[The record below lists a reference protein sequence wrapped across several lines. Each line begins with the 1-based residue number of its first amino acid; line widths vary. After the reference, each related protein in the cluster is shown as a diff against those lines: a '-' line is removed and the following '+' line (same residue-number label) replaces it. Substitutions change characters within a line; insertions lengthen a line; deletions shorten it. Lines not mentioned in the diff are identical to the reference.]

1 MGYIHLPLQ
10 LIFTTHNIFRMR
22 IIILFTWSTFENLNV
37 STSNR
42 RKSFKIFFSMPLLIV
57 FAGIVL
63 LLLLITVVKVNSI
76 ISLLI
81 TSIAVGFAMGMDGT
95 SIMKSVEVGVSST
108 MGQLALI
115 LAFGAILG
123 RLLADGG
130 AAQKITDVLTKVFGV
145 RYIPWAM
152 VLTGFLVGIPL
163 FYNVGFI
170 VLVPL
175 VFMICRSNKLPL
187 LYVGIPL
194 LAALSVTHGYL
205 PPHPGA
211 TAIAVIFQADIGL
224 TMIYGMIVAVPAIII
239 SGPIFGPFLT
249 SIPHKPPEALFAP
262 QSAGTSIY
270 PGFAL
275 RIFTG
280 LFPVFLIALGS
291 FGPMFLPDN
300 SQFLPIIQF
309 LGDPVFALL
318 LT

>member
-1 MGYIHLPLQ
+1 FI
-10 LIFTTHNIFRMR
+10 
-22 IIILFTWSTFENLNV
+22 
-37 STSNR
+37 
-42 RKSFKIFFSMPLLIV
+42 MPLLIV

-63 LLLLITVVKVNSI
+63 LLLLITVVKLNSI

-123 RLLADGG
+123 KLLADGG
-130 AAQKITDVLTKVFGV
+130 AAQKITDVLTRVFGV

-170 VLVPL
+170 VLVPF
-175 VFMICRSNKLPL
+175 VFMVCRSNKLPL

-194 LAALSVTHGYL
+194 LAALSVTHCYL

-211 TAIAVIFQADIGL
+211 TAIAIIFHACIGL

-239 SGPIFGPFLT
+239 SGPIFGRFLKA
-249 SIPHKPPEALFAP
+249 IPTNPPEELFASP
-262 QSAGTSIY
+262 ADVQTAS

-275 RIFTG
+275 SIFTG
-280 LFPVFLIALGS
+280 LFPVFLIAMGS
-291 FGPMFLPDN
+291 FG
-300 SQFLPIIQF
+300 
-309 LGDPVFALL
+309 
-318 LT
+318 